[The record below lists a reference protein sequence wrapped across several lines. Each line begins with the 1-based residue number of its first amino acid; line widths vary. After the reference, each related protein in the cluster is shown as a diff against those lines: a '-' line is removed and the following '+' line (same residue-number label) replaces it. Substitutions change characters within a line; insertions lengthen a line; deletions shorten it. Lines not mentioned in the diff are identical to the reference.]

1 MSVYFLNY
9 FYYYFKRIQGIFNL
23 DNSYLCAF
31 FAWFGDPGLLQKG
44 KMSSLTVVCLGFVK
58 FCIVGV
64 MYDLFIYFLS
74 YLENGIFLMWFDRQ
88 SCLA

>member
-1 MSVYFLNY
+1 
-9 FYYYFKRIQGIFNL
+9 
-23 DNSYLCAF
+23 
-31 FAWFGDPGLLQKG
+31 
-44 KMSSLTVVCLGFVK
+44 MSSLTVVCLGFVK

-64 MYDLFIYFLS
+64 MYDLIIYFLS

>member
-1 MSVYFLNY
+1 
-9 FYYYFKRIQGIFNL
+9 
-23 DNSYLCAF
+23 
-31 FAWFGDPGLLQKG
+31 
-44 KMSSLTVVCLGFVK
+44 MSSLTVVCLGFVK
-58 FCIVGV
+58 FCFVGV